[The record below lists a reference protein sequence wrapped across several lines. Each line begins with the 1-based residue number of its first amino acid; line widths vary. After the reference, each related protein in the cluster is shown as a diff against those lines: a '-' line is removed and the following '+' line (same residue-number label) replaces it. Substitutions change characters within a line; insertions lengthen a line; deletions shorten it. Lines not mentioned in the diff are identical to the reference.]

1 MAITKLQPF
10 NLDTTAN
17 YTFANITTDNAN
29 LGNTATANF
38 FSGSGNNLSNI
49 SGSNVSGQVANA
61 TVAGTVYT
69 NAQPN
74 ITSVGSL
81 TGLTVSNATGVVDFT
96 TTANVTLG
104 AVANLHISGGASSQ
118 YLQTDGTGNLSWA
131 VISAGSGIS
140 NGTSN
145 ISIPVINGNI
155 NLTSNGNTSLV
166 VTDIGANISG
176 NVQASGNINAQY
188 FTGNGYYLT
197 GVDTS
202 PSNIANGISNVQVYL
217 DGNVTTSVAGNANV
231 LNVTGTGIV
240 VSGNATIGSGSGGN
254 LIGANVLN
262 ANTVN
267 TSGNINAQY
276 FVGNGFYLTG
286 VDTSPSDIVNG
297 NSNVQVTLNGN
308 VTTSVAG
315 NANILTVTG
324 TGINISGNATI
335 GSGIGGNITGAN
347 VLSANTFIAL
357 TSANFVSASNVNL
370 GAVGNI
376 KITGGTNTYVLS
388 TDGAGNLSWVAQG
401 GGSGSSSVSNG
412 NSNVNIPVAN
422 GNVNISAVGNANILV
437 VTGTGANIAGY
448 ANITGNVNAPYF
460 IGNGAFLTGVDT
472 SPANISN
479 GNSNVQVNLN
489 GNVTT
494 SVGGVANILTITNTG
509 ANITGTLNVTGQSNL
524 GNVGNVKITGGT
536 NGFVLSTDGTGNLN
550 WITQAAGSSQIS
562 NGNSNVRIATAN
574 GNVTITAVG
583 NTTMVVTGTGANIAG
598 YANITGNVN
607 APFFIGNG
615 SALTGIG
622 GAGYIFNGTSNANI
636 AVSGGNLNIG
646 IGGNANIGIFTST
659 GLNVAGYTNVTGNV
673 NAQYFIGNGFYLTGI
688 STNPGNIA
696 NGTSNVQVVL
706 NGNVNTSVN
715 GNANVF
721 VVTGTGA
728 NVAGTVNATG
738 NIVGGNLNTS
748 GQLVSTL
755 AAGTAPLVVISTT
768 QVANL
773 NVEKAGTVTTAAQ
786 PNITSVGTLTSLT
799 VSGTSNL
806 GNVGNVKITGGTSGY
821 VLQTDGTGNL
831 SWIGT
836 DNISNG
842 NSNVNIPAANGN
854 VNISAV
860 GVANVLVVTGTGAN
874 INGTLNVTGES
885 NLGNVGNVKITGGTN
900 GYVLQTDGT
909 GNLTWVVPSA
919 SVSGISNG
927 NSNVNI
933 PAANGNINF
942 TAVGNTTAVITG
954 TGVNVSGTGN
964 FTGTITAANLQVGNA
979 NLTANVAF
987 TGANVSLGA
996 VGNLHITGGSGGY
1009 VLATDGSG
1017 NLSWVTQAAGSSQI
1031 SNGNSTVSIPGANGN
1046 INFTAGGNTNMVIT
1060 DTGANIT
1067 GNLET
1072 SGANVNLGN
1081 ISNLHIS
1088 GGSGGYVIQ
1097 TDGSGNLSWVA
1108 QGGGGGGGSSISNG
1122 NSNVIVT
1129 FDGNVSTSVN
1139 NVVDVFV
1146 VSELGANITGSLS
1159 ATGNISFTG
1168 PNVSLGN
1175 VSNLSIEG
1183 GSNGFVLRTDGA
1195 GDLSWV
1201 AQPANP
1207 GTAAAIQE
1215 FSATA
1220 AQTTFTVLG
1229 GYNVGSVIVFVNGIQ
1244 MNDADYTATNTSTV
1258 ILSEPRVAGD
1268 VVRILSSMIS
1278 PAVNVSYLQN
1288 FSVAM
1293 SIALGI

>member
-10 NLDTTAN
+10 NLDSTGN
-17 YTFANITTDNAN
+17 YTFANIN
-29 LGNTATANF
+29 
-38 FSGSGNNLSNI
+38 
-49 SGSNVSGQVANA
+49 
-61 TVAGTVYT
+61 
-69 NAQPN
+69 
-74 ITSVGSL
+74 
-81 TGLTVSNATGVVDFT
+81 T
-96 TTANVTLG
+96 TTA
-104 AVANLHISGGASSQ
+104 
-118 YLQTDGTGNLSWA
+118 
-131 VISAGSGIS
+131 
-140 NGTSN
+140 
-145 ISIPVINGNI
+145 
-155 NLTSNGNTSLV
+155 
-166 VTDIGANISG
+166 
-176 NVQASGNINAQY
+176 
-188 FTGNGYYLT
+188 
-197 GVDTS
+197 
-202 PSNIANGISNVQVYL
+202 
-217 DGNVTTSVAGNANV
+217 
-231 LNVTGTGIV
+231 
-240 VSGNATIGSGSGGN
+240 
-254 LIGANVLN
+254 
-262 ANTVN
+262 
-267 TSGNINAQY
+267 
-276 FVGNGFYLTG
+276 
-286 VDTSPSDIVNG
+286 
-297 NSNVQVTLNGN
+297 
-308 VTTSVAG
+308 
-315 NANILTVTG
+315 
-324 TGINISGNATI
+324 
-335 GSGIGGNITGAN
+335 
-347 VLSANTFIAL
+347 
-357 TSANFVSASNVNL
+357 NL
-370 GAVGNI
+370 GAVGNV
-376 KITGGTNTYVLS
+376 KITGGQQAYVLS
-388 TDGAGNLSWVAQG
+388 TDGAGNLNWVVQG
-401 GGSGSSSVSNG
+401 GGSVSNG
-412 NSNVNIPVAN
+412 NSNVNIATAN
-422 GNVNISAVGNANILV
+422 GNVTIAAVGNTTMTI
-437 VTGTGANIAGY
+437 TGTGANVTGY
-448 ANITGNVNAPYF
+448 ANITGNVNASYFIGNGSLLTGVDTSPANISNGTSNVQVNLNGNVITSVGGVANVFRVTSTGANISGTANITGNVSAPYF

-479 GNSNVQVNLN
+479 GTSNVQVISSGGNITTSVGGVANILVVTSTGAN
-489 GNVTT
+489 ISGYANITGNVSAPYFIGNGSLLTGVDTSPANISNGTSNVQVISSGGNVTT
-494 SVGGVANILTITNTG
+494 SVGGVANIVVVTSTG
-509 ANITGTLNVTGQSNL
+509 ANITGALNVSGQSNL
-524 GNVGNVKITGGT
+524 GNVGNVTITGGT
-536 NGFVLSTDGTGNLN
+536 NGFVLSTDGSGNLN
-550 WITQAAGSSQIS
+550 WTSISTSSTLANGNSTVNIPTANGNINLSAVGNANILVITGTGANITGYANVTGNVSAPYFIGNGAFLTGVDTSPANISNGTSNVQVTLNGNVTTSVGTVANVLTITTTGANILGTLNVSGQSNLGAVGNVKITGGISGYVLGTDGAGNLSWVTLSTGSAIIS
-562 NGNSNVRIATAN
+562 NGNSNVRIATSN

-583 NTTMVVTGTGANIAG
+583 NTIITATGTGANIAG

-615 SALTGIG
+615 SSLTGIG

-659 GLNVAGYTNVTGNV
+659 GLNVAGYANVTGNI
-673 NAQYFIGNGFYLTGI
+673 NAPFFIGNGFYLTGI

-706 NGNVNTSVN
+706 NGNVSTSVN

-728 NVAGTVNATG
+728 NVAGTLNATG
-738 NIVGGNLNTS
+738 NIVGGNINTG

-755 AAGTAPLVVISTT
+755 AAGTAPLIVISTT
-768 QVANL
+768 QVPNL

-786 PNITSVGTLTSLT
+786 PNITSLGNLTGLT

-806 GNVGNVKITGGTSGY
+806 GPVGNVTITGGTSGY
-821 VLQTDGTGNL
+821 VLKTDGTGNL
-831 SWIGT
+831 SWTST

-854 VNISAV
+854 INFSAV
-860 GVANVLVVTGTGAN
+860 GNANVVVITGTGAN
-874 INGTLNVTGES
+874 IAGTLNVTEES

-919 SVSGISNG
+919 SVSSISNG

-933 PAANGNINF
+933 PVADGNINF
-942 TAVGNTTAVITG
+942 TSVGNTTAVITG
-954 TGVNVSGTGN
+954 TGVNVAGTGN

-996 VGNLHITGGSGGY
+996 VGNLHITGGTGGY

-1139 NVVDVFV
+1139 NIVDVFV
-1146 VSELGANITGSLS
+1146 VSNVGANVAGSLN

-1168 PNVSLGN
+1168 ANVSLGN
-1175 VSNLSIEG
+1175 VSNLSITG
-1183 GSNGFVLRTDGA
+1183 GSNGFILRTDGA
-1195 GDLSWV
+1195 GDLSWI
-1201 AQPANP
+1201 AQPATP
-1207 GTAAAIQE
+1207 GTAGAIQE

-1244 MNDADYTATNTSTV
+1244 MNDADYTAVNGSTV
-1258 ILSEPRVAGD
+1258 ALTEPRIAGD
-1268 VVRILSSMIS
+1268 VVRILSSMVS
-1278 PAVNVSYLQN
+1278 PEVNVNYLQN